1 MPTDTLITAPVQKSR
16 YTVATFITNVRDALQ
31 LQSSNRVT
39 DANIQNWLNEASDI
53 IARETHWYRTSSYV
67 SVVAATKE
75 YDLPTG
81 CMTVE
86 EAWWDPTQKRLMPM
100 TPADL
105 EGLAFYSPNWRYT
118 TDAVPIYYYV
128 NVNSALG
135 LHPTPNTTTSN
146 ALFLVYTA
154 LPPHNSATTDY
165 MYHPVGCEVD
175 LTHYACWKAS
185 IRDASGEGQK
195 RMGEF
200 EKLWMQGLM
209 RVKRQVEALFEED
222 MTVIGEF
229 GEMRNRRGWPFADW
243 QLGVPITGP
252 G

>member
-1 MPTDTLITAPVQKSR
+1 MPTDVLITAPAQKSR

-31 LQSSNRVT
+31 LQGSNRVT
-39 DANIQNWLNEASDI
+39 DANIQNWLNEAQDI
-53 IARETHWYRTSSYV
+53 IATETHWYRTSSYI
-67 SVVAATKE
+67 STVAATKE
-75 YDLPTG
+75 YDLPSS

-86 EAWWDPTQKRLMPM
+86 EAWWDPNQRRLMPM

-118 TDAVPIYYYV
+118 TDATPIYYYV
-128 NVNSALG
+128 NVNSAIG
-135 LHPTPNTTTSN
+135 LHPTPNANGTN

-154 LPPHNSATTDY
+154 LPPHASTTSDY
-165 MYHPVGCEVD
+165 QYIPVGGERA
-175 LTHYACWKAS
+175 LTHYACFKAS
-185 IRDASGEGQK
+185 IRDAVGEGQK
-195 RMGEF
+195 RLASF
-200 EKLWMQGLM
+200 QALWQQDLQAM
-209 RVKRQVEALFEED
+209 KRQVEALYEED